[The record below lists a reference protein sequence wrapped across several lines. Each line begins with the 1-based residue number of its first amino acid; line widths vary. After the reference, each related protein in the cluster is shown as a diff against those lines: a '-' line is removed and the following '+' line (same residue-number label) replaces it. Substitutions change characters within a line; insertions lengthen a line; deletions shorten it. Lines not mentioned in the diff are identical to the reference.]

1 MILSDNKRNNFIEF
15 QTNYDNGK
23 LKKVIEGDLE
33 VELLN
38 N

>member
-1 MILSDNKRNNFIEF
+1 MILSDNKRNNFIEV

-23 LKKVIEGDLE
+23 LKKVIGGDLE
-33 VELLN
+33 VEILN

>member
-1 MILSDNKRNNFIEF
+1 MILSDTKRTNFIEV

-33 VELLN
+33 VEILN